1 MQNLLVVSLNNALAE
16 SVARDLSKESV
27 VDFVNADTLIGN
39 RLIDSID
46 FPLLKSNSIM
56 ESIEK
61 IAIDDILLKDNQII
75 YMSNEMFV
83 SNLKNELVQNSKV
96 LFIEIKNNDK
106 IINNIQELIKKH
118 ANMVISNEKIDLKLL
133 KSIIF

>member
-27 VDFVNADTLIGN
+27 VDFVNADNLIGN

-56 ESIEK
+56 EGIEK
-61 IAIDDILLKDNQII
+61 MTMDDILLKDNQII
-75 YMSNEMFV
+75 YMSNEIFV
-83 SNLKNELVQNSKV
+83 SNLKSELVKNLKI

-106 IINNIQELIKKH
+106 IINNIQNLIKKH
-118 ANMVISNEKIDLKLL
+118 ANIIISSEKIDLKLL